1 MRAVDPQ
8 EIFPKRQLTQGI
20 FYEQIFDV
28 AFYPTERGP
37 YNYNPSLDNN
47 GFLSNPQTNWAGITN
62 AIRTEVD
69 FDKANIEY
77 VEFWLLDPFINTS
90 YGYID
95 DGIHPRKPN
104 TTGGKLIFQL
114 GSISEDVMRDT
125 KHAFENGLP
134 PDGNLDG
141 TDAERNNWG
150 YVTSRQ
156 YLTNAFDNSPESR
169 ANQDV
174 GLDGLPTEKELN
186 FFQDYLNALNPG
198 ARAQAQNDPSA
209 DNFKYFLGAD
219 FDADNAKIL
228 ERYKQINGQESNSPI
243 ITGDESVTPSGSNIP
258 DNEDLNADNT
268 LSELEEYYE
277 YDIDLEPGEL
287 GIGKEYI
294 VDQITD
300 EGP

>member
-1 MRAVDPQ
+1 MTLP
-8 EIFPKRQLTQGI
+8 FTRQNEVLTI
-20 FYEQIFDV
+20 TI
-28 AFYPTERGP
+28 R
-37 YNYNPSLDNN
+37 SLDNN

-104 TTGGKLIFQL
+104 STGGKLIFQL

-141 TDAERNNWG
+141 TDAARNNWG

-156 YLTNAFDNSPESR
+156 YLTNAFDNSTESR

-186 FFQDYLNALNPG
+186 FFQDYLNTLNPG
-198 ARAQAQNDPSA
+198 ARTQAQNDPSA

-277 YDIDLEPGEL
+277 YDIDLEAR
-287 GIGKEYI
+287 
-294 VDQITD
+294 
-300 EGP
+300 